1 MIDLEFIRSF
11 FPPVIAKE
19 SRFDRYMLKEYLQL
33 LILDHLAA
41 TPYINKV
48 SFIGGTN
55 LRLIQ
60 GIDRFSEDLDFDCK
74 DLSEDEFMAM
84 TDSVVQYLRQN
95 NVEVETRDK
104 PNPHLTAY
112 RRNLY
117 FPQMLFDLGLTGHR
131 DERLLLKIEAQDQVT
146 EQRVPSELARKWP
159 SRDGTRQSQSVQ
171 YQPVVA
177 NVNRMGFFF
186 GIQVPPVDVLCAM
199 KFAAILARQKGR
211 DFYDA
216 IFLLSKTKPNMDFLL
231 ARTGIASLEELK
243 TTIIERLKEIDL
255 NHKKR
260 DFMHLLFNESN
271 ADRILQFP
279 AVVSSM

>member
-1 MIDLEFIRSF
+1 MIDIEYIRSF
-11 FPPVIAKE
+11 FPPVIARE

-33 LILDHLAA
+33 QILDHLAT
-41 TPYINKV
+41 TPYISKV

-74 DLSEDEFMAM
+74 DLSEDKFMAM

-117 FPQMLFDLGLTGHR
+117 FPQMLFNLGLTGHR
-131 DERLLLKIEAQDQVT
+131 DERLLLKIEAQDQ
-146 EQRVPSELARKWP
+146 
-159 SRDGTRQSQSVQ
+159 SVQ

-177 NVNRMGFFF
+177 TVNKMGFFF
-186 GIQVPPVDVLCAM
+186 GIQVPPLDVLCAM

-216 IFLLSKTKPNMDFLL
+216 IFLLSKTRPNMDFLK
-231 ARTGIASLEELK
+231 ARVGISTPEELK
-243 TTIIERLKEIDL
+243 AAIAERLKEVDL

-260 DFMHLLFNESN
+260 DFMHLLFNETN
-271 ADRILQFP
+271 ANRILQF
-279 AVVSSM
+279 AEVIADI

>member
-1 MIDLEFIRSF
+1 MIDIEYIRSF
-11 FPPVIAKE
+11 FPSAIARE

-33 LILDHLAA
+33 MILDHLAM

-74 DLSEDEFMAM
+74 ELFMAM
-84 TDSVVQYLRQN
+84 TDSVVTYLRQN
-95 NVEVETRDK
+95 NIDVETRDK
-104 PNPHLTAY
+104 PNPKLTAF

-117 FPQMLFDLGLTGHR
+117 FPEMLFDLGLTGHKE
-131 DERLLLKIEAQDQVT
+131 ERLLLKVEAPDQG
-146 EQRVPSELARKWP
+146 VP
-159 SRDGTRQSQSVQ
+159 

-177 NVNRMGFFF
+177 NINRMGFFF
-186 GIQVPPVDVLCAM
+186 GVQVPPIDVLCAM

-211 DFYDA
+211 DFYDT
-216 IFLLSKTKPNMDFLL
+216 IFLLSKTKPNWDFLS
-231 ARTGIASLEELK
+231 AKAGISTIDELK
-243 TTIIERLKEIDL
+243 TAIAERLKDIDL

-260 DFMHLLFNESN
+260 DFSHLVFNEQN
-271 ADRILQFP
+271 AERILQFP
-279 AVVSSM
+279 DVIAAL

>member
-1 MIDLEFIRSF
+1 MIDIEYIRSF
-11 FPPVIAKE
+11 FPPAIARE

-33 LILDHLAA
+33 LILDHLAT

-84 TDSVVQYLRQN
+84 TDSVVLYLRQN
-95 NVEVETRDK
+95 DVEVETRDK
-104 PNPHLTAY
+104 PNPHLTAF

-131 DERLLLKIEAQDQVT
+131 DERLLLKIEAQD
-146 EQRVPSELARKWP
+146 K
-159 SRDGTRQSQSVQ
+159 GIQ
-171 YQPVVA
+171 YRPVVA

-216 IFLLSKTKPNMDFLL
+216 IFLLSKTKPNLDFLL
-231 ARTGIASLEELK
+231 ARTGITSIEELK
-243 TTIIERLKEIDL
+243 ATIAEQLQEIDL
-255 NHKKR
+255 NHKRR
-260 DFMHLLFNESN
+260 DFVHLLFNESN

-279 AVVSSM
+279 QVVASI

>member
-1 MIDLEFIRSF
+1 MIDLDFIRSF
-11 FPPVIAKE
+11 FPLVIARE

-33 LILDHLAA
+33 LILDHLAT
-41 TPYINKV
+41 TPYINKM

-84 TDSVVQYLRQN
+84 TDSVVQYLRKN
-95 NVEVETRDK
+95 NLEVETRDK
-104 PNPHLTAY
+104 PNPKLTAF

-117 FPQMLFDLGLTGHR
+117 FPQMLFDLGLTGHKE
-131 DERLLLKIEAQDQVT
+131 ERLLMKIEAQDQ
-146 EQRVPSELARKWP
+146 
-159 SRDGTRQSQSVQ
+159 GVQ

-177 NVNRMGFFF
+177 TINKMGFFF
-186 GIQVPPVDVLCAM
+186 NIQMPPLDVLCAM

-211 DFYDA
+211 DFYDT
-216 IFLLSKTKPNMDFLL
+216 IFLLSKTKPNLPFLQ
-231 ARTGIASLEELK
+231 ARTGITSLEELK
-243 TTIIERLKEIDL
+243 TTIAERLKEVDL
-255 NHKKR
+255 NQKRR

-279 AVVSSM
+279 EVIAAM

>member
-1 MIDLEFIRSF
+1 MIDLDFIRSF
-11 FPPVIAKE
+11 FPPVIARE

-33 LILDHLAA
+33 LILDHLAT

-84 TDSVVQYLRQN
+84 TDSVVLYLRQN

-131 DERLLLKIEAQDQVT
+131 DERLLLKIEAQDQ
-146 EQRVPSELARKWP
+146 
-159 SRDGTRQSQSVQ
+159 GVQ
-171 YQPVVA
+171 YLPVVA
-177 NVNRMGFFF
+177 NINRMGFFF

-211 DFYDA
+211 DFYDT

-231 ARTGIASLEELK
+231 ARTGITSIEELK
-243 TTIIERLKEIDL
+243 ATIAEQLQEIDL
-255 NHKKR
+255 NHKRR

-279 AVVSSM
+279 QVVASI

>member
-1 MIDLEFIRSF
+1 MIDIEYIRSF
-11 FPPVIAKE
+11 FPPTIARE

-33 LILDHLAA
+33 LILDYLAT

-48 SFIGGTN
+48 VFIGGTN

-84 TDSVVQYLRQN
+84 TDSVVLYLRQN

-104 PNPHLTAY
+104 PNPHLTAF

-131 DERLLLKIEAQDQVT
+131 DERLLLKIEAQDQ
-146 EQRVPSELARKWP
+146 
-159 SRDGTRQSQSVQ
+159 GVQ

-186 GIQVPPVDVLCAM
+186 GIQVPPLDVLCAM

-211 DFYDA
+211 DFYDV
-216 IFLLSKTKPNMDFLL
+216 IFLLSKTKPNMDFLK
-231 ARTGIASLEELK
+231 ARVGISTSEELK
-243 TTIIERLKEIDL
+243 ATIAEQLKEIDL

-260 DFMHLLFNESN
+260 DFMHLLFNGAN
-271 ADRILQFP
+271 ADRIQQFEEVV
-279 AVVSSM
+279 AVI

>member
-1 MIDLEFIRSF
+1 MIDIEYIRSF
-11 FPPVIAKE
+11 FPPVIAQE

-33 LILDHLAA
+33 QILDHLA
-41 TPYINKV
+41 TTSYISKV

-74 DLSEDEFMAM
+74 DLSEDEFIQM
-84 TDSVVQYLRQN
+84 TNSVVQYLRQN

-131 DERLLLKIEAQDQVT
+131 DERLLLKIEAQDQ
-146 EQRVPSELARKWP
+146 
-159 SRDGTRQSQSVQ
+159 GVQ

-177 NVNRMGFFF
+177 TVNKMGFFF
-186 GIQVPPVDVLCAM
+186 GIQVPPLDVLCAM

-216 IFLLSKTKPNMDFLL
+216 IFLLSKTKPNMDFLK
-231 ARTGIASLEELK
+231 AKVGISTPEELK
-243 TTIIERLKEIDL
+243 AAIAERLKEVDL

-260 DFMHLLFNESN
+260 DFMHLLFNETN
-271 ADRILQFP
+271 ANRILQF
-279 AVVSSM
+279 AEVIADI

>member
-1 MIDLEFIRSF
+1 MIDLDFIRSF
-11 FPPVIAKE
+11 FPPVIARE

-33 LILDHLAA
+33 LILDHLAT

-131 DERLLLKIEAQDQVT
+131 DERLLLKIEAQDQG
-146 EQRVPSELARKWP
+146 L
-159 SRDGTRQSQSVQ
+159 Q
-171 YQPVVA
+171 YLPVVA
-177 NVNRMGFFF
+177 NINRMGFFF

-216 IFLLSKTKPNMDFLL
+216 IFLLSKTKPNLDFLL
-231 ARTGIASLEELK
+231 ARTGITSIEELK
-243 TTIIERLKEIDL
+243 ATIAEQLQEIDL
-255 NHKKR
+255 NHKRR

-279 AVVSSM
+279 KVVASM